1 MLSFHC
7 GAKESHSALGQLTV
21 TDFRWQTTLMCVC
34 VDVDVCV
41 CETVGV
47 HVHLIQFITICRG
60 AVTTQI
66 AKWKMTQYICIH
78 VYMWACEHMSSLSDL
93 PVPVLW
99 IHRNNSAHIANVQSL
114 DRLQIKNPVFLCRY
128 LFIRGWFLLNQQA
141 NLWLIA
147 SGFVCMCVCKLAVC
161 ICVSL

>member
-41 CETVGV
+41 WDGGRTCSFNLV
-47 HVHLIQFITICRG
+47 HNHLQRSCHNTNCK
-60 AVTTQI
+60 V
-66 AKWKMTQYICIH
+66 KNDSIH
-78 VYMWACEHMSSLSDL
+78 MHPCLYVSVWTYVLSLSDL

-147 SGFVCMCVCKLAVC
+147 SGFACVCVC
-161 ICVSL
+161 V